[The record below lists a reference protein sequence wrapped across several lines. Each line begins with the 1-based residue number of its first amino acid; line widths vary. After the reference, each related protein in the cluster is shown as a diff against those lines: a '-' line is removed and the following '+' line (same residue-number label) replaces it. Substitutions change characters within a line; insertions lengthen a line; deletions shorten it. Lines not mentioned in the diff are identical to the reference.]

1 MKPSPVTAAHRVRLE
16 AALESAD
23 SADSL
28 RILAM
33 GFRDDGVAQA
43 PLYRLFDEYRLQAEE
58 AGDDDVCDWLDEVLD
73 AIAGWAEPERRLFPT
88 ELEL

>member
-1 MKPSPVTAAHRVRLE
+1 MKPSPVTAAHHTRLE
-16 AALESAD
+16 AALD
-23 SADSL
+23 SANPAAAL
-28 RILAM
+28 RV
-33 GFRDDGVAQA
+33 VAQA
-43 PLYRLFDEYRLQAEE
+43 FRDEGLAQAPMYRLFDEYRLQAEE